1 MIIDLLSWKKYLCIE
16 SKKNMEKIKKYI
28 HIGMTLLIPILTVA
42 LILTVKSRGK
52 IEKRWKESTEN
63 VKSYSELFSNSENK
77 NKGFKFTID
86 QLQYF
91 NDSILREL
99 NETREALKIKDSKL
113 KSLQYLSS
121 TFIKYD
127 TLIIKDTLFKDPQIQ
142 VDTILSDEW
151 YSIRI
156 GLKYPSTVTV
166 NPMFRSVKHI
176 VVSSRRETVNPPKK
190 FFLFRWFQ
198 KKHTILNID
207 VIEKNP
213 YMKEQNSRYIEIIK

>member
-1 MIIDLLSWKKYLCIE
+1 
-16 SKKNMEKIKKYI
+16 MEKIKKYI

-77 NKGFKFTID
+77 NRGFKLTID

-99 NETREALKIKDSKL
+99 NETREALKVKDSKL

-142 VDTILSDEW
+142 VDTVLSDEW

-156 GLKYPSTVTV
+156 GLKYPSTITV

>member
-1 MIIDLLSWKKYLCIE
+1 
-16 SKKNMEKIKKYI
+16 MEKIKKYI

-77 NKGFKFTID
+77 NRGFKLTID

-91 NDSILREL
+91 NDSILKEL
-99 NETREALKIKDSKL
+99 NETREALKVKDSKL

-142 VDTILSDEW
+142 VDTVLSDEW

>member
-1 MIIDLLSWKKYLCIE
+1 
-16 SKKNMEKIKKYI
+16 MEKIKKYI

-77 NKGFKFTID
+77 NKGFKLTID

-99 NETREALKIKDSKL
+99 NETRESLKIKDSKL

-142 VDTILSDEW
+142 VDTILSDEL

-213 YMKEQNSRYIEIIK
+213 YMKEQNNRYIEIIK

>member
-1 MIIDLLSWKKYLCIE
+1 
-16 SKKNMEKIKKYI
+16 MEKIKKYI

-77 NKGFKFTID
+77 NKGFKLTID

-113 KSLQYLSS
+113 KILQYLSS

-142 VDTILSDEW
+142 VDTVLSDEW

-166 NPMFRSVKHI
+166 NPMFRSVKNI

-198 KKHTILNID
+198 KKHTVLNID

>member
-1 MIIDLLSWKKYLCIE
+1 
-16 SKKNMEKIKKYI
+16 MEKIKKYI
-28 HIGMTLLIPILTVA
+28 HIGMTLLIPILTIA

-77 NKGFKFTID
+77 NKGFKLTID

-166 NPMFRSVKHI
+166 NPMFRSIKHI

-207 VIEKNP
+207 IIEKNP

>member
-1 MIIDLLSWKKYLCIE
+1 
-16 SKKNMEKIKKYI
+16 MEKIKKYI

-77 NKGFKFTID
+77 NRGFKLTID

-99 NETREALKIKDSKL
+99 NETRESLKVKDAKL

-142 VDTILSDEW
+142 VDTVLSDEW

-156 GLKYPSTVTV
+156 GLKYPSTITV

-176 VVSSRRETVNPPKK
+176 VVSSRRETINPPKK

-198 KKHTILNID
+198 KKHTVLNID
-207 VIEKNP
+207 VVEKNP

>member
-1 MIIDLLSWKKYLCIE
+1 
-16 SKKNMEKIKKYI
+16 MEKIKKYI

-77 NKGFKFTID
+77 NRGFKLTID

-99 NETREALKIKDSKL
+99 NETRESLKVKDSKL

-142 VDTILSDEW
+142 VDTVLSDEW

-156 GLKYPSTVTV
+156 GLKYPSTITV

>member
-1 MIIDLLSWKKYLCIE
+1 
-16 SKKNMEKIKKYI
+16 MEKIKKYI

-77 NKGFKFTID
+77 NKGFKLTID

-99 NETREALKIKDSKL
+99 NETRESLKIKDSKL

-142 VDTILSDEW
+142 VDTVLSDEW

>member
-1 MIIDLLSWKKYLCIE
+1 
-16 SKKNMEKIKKYI
+16 MEKIKKYI

-77 NKGFKFTID
+77 NKGFKLTID

-91 NDSILREL
+91 NDSILKEL

-198 KKHTILNID
+198 KKHTVLNID

>member
-1 MIIDLLSWKKYLCIE
+1 
-16 SKKNMEKIKKYI
+16 MEKIKKYI

-42 LILTVKSRGK
+42 LILIVKSRGK

-63 VKSYSELFSNSENK
+63 VKSYSELFSNSESK
-77 NKGFKFTID
+77 NRGFKLTID

-99 NETREALKIKDSKL
+99 NETREALKVKDSKL

-142 VDTILSDEW
+142 VDTVLSDEW

-156 GLKYPSTVTV
+156 GLKYPSTITV

>member
-1 MIIDLLSWKKYLCIE
+1 
-16 SKKNMEKIKKYI
+16 MEKIKKYI

-77 NKGFKFTID
+77 NRGFKLTID

-91 NDSILREL
+91 NDSILKEL

-142 VDTILSDEW
+142 VDTVLSDEW

-156 GLKYPSTVTV
+156 GLKYPSTITV
-166 NPMFRSVKHI
+166 NPMFRSIKHI
-176 VVSSRRETVNPPKK
+176 VVSSRRETINPPKK

-198 KKHTILNID
+198 KKHTVLNID

>member
-1 MIIDLLSWKKYLCIE
+1 
-16 SKKNMEKIKKYI
+16 MEKIKKYI

-77 NKGFKFTID
+77 NKGFKLTID

-99 NETREALKIKDSKL
+99 NETRESLKVKDSKL

-142 VDTILSDEW
+142 VDTVLSDEW

-166 NPMFRSVKHI
+166 NPIFRSVKHI

>member
-1 MIIDLLSWKKYLCIE
+1 
-16 SKKNMEKIKKYI
+16 MEKIKKYI

-52 IEKRWKESTEN
+52 IEKKWKESTEN

-77 NKGFKFTID
+77 NKGFKLTID

>member
-1 MIIDLLSWKKYLCIE
+1 
-16 SKKNMEKIKKYI
+16 MEKIKKYI

-77 NKGFKFTID
+77 NKGFKLTID

-99 NETREALKIKDSKL
+99 NETRESLKVKDSKL

>member
-1 MIIDLLSWKKYLCIE
+1 
-16 SKKNMEKIKKYI
+16 MEKIWKYI
-28 HIGMTLLIPILTVA
+28 HIGTALLIPILTVA

-77 NKGFKFTID
+77 NRGFKLTID

-91 NDSILREL
+91 NDSIIREL
-99 NETREALKIKDSKL
+99 NETREALKVKDSKL

-142 VDTILSDEW
+142 VDTVLSDEW

-156 GLKYPSTVTV
+156 GLKYPSTITV
-166 NPMFRSVKHI
+166 NPRFKSIKHI

>member
-1 MIIDLLSWKKYLCIE
+1 
-16 SKKNMEKIKKYI
+16 MEKIQKYI

-77 NKGFKFTID
+77 NRGFKLTID

-99 NETREALKIKDSKL
+99 NETREALKVKDSKL

-142 VDTILSDEW
+142 VDTVLSDEW

-156 GLKYPSTVTV
+156 GLKYPSTITV

-198 KKHTILNID
+198 KKHTVLNID

>member
-1 MIIDLLSWKKYLCIE
+1 
-16 SKKNMEKIKKYI
+16 MEKIKKYI

-77 NKGFKFTID
+77 NRGFKLTID

-142 VDTILSDEW
+142 VDTVLSDEW

-166 NPMFRSVKHI
+166 NPMFRSIKHI

>member
-1 MIIDLLSWKKYLCIE
+1 
-16 SKKNMEKIKKYI
+16 MEKIKKYI
-28 HIGMTLLIPILTVA
+28 HIGRTLLTPILTVA

-63 VKSYSELFSNSENK
+63 VKSYNELFSNSENK
-77 NKGFKFTID
+77 NKGFKLTID

-142 VDTILSDEW
+142 VDTVLSDEW

>member
-1 MIIDLLSWKKYLCIE
+1 
-16 SKKNMEKIKKYI
+16 MEKIKKYI

-77 NKGFKFTID
+77 NKGFKLTID

-91 NDSILREL
+91 NDSILKEL
-99 NETREALKIKDSKL
+99 NETRESLKVKDSKL
-113 KSLQYLSS
+113 KNLQYLSS

-142 VDTILSDEW
+142 VDTVLSDEW

>member
-1 MIIDLLSWKKYLCIE
+1 
-16 SKKNMEKIKKYI
+16 MEKIKKYI

-77 NKGFKFTID
+77 NKGFKLTID

-91 NDSILREL
+91 NDSILKEL

-142 VDTILSDEW
+142 VDTVLSDEW

-156 GLKYPSTVTV
+156 GLKYPSTVTI

-198 KKHTILNID
+198 KKHTVLNID

>member
-1 MIIDLLSWKKYLCIE
+1 
-16 SKKNMEKIKKYI
+16 MEKIKKYI

-99 NETREALKIKDSKL
+99 NETREALKVKDSKL

-166 NPMFRSVKHI
+166 NPIFRSVKHI

>member
-1 MIIDLLSWKKYLCIE
+1 
-16 SKKNMEKIKKYI
+16 MEKIKKYI

-52 IEKRWKESTEN
+52 IEKKWKESTEN

-77 NKGFKFTID
+77 NRGFKLTID

-99 NETREALKIKDSKL
+99 NETRESLKIKDAKL

-142 VDTILSDEW
+142 VDTVISDEW
-151 YSIRI
+151 YSVRI
-156 GLKYPSTVTV
+156 GLKYPSTITV

-176 VVSSRRETVNPPKK
+176 VVSSRRETINPPKK

-198 KKHTILNID
+198 KKHTVLNID